1 MLRIG
6 LHAREEDIMRELQ
19 SVRQT
24 AGLILQR
31 RKATAICLRK
41 LSENATRLED
51 TQVQEL
57 KRQLK
62 VMISSAVSLGCVC
75 TWCPVSTEGIR
86 LACAM
91 HSVDWETVDCHT
103 KHGLI

>member
-6 LHAREEDIMRELQ
+6 LHAREEDIIRELQ

-41 LSENATRLED
+41 LSENATKLEES
-51 TQVQEL
+51 QVQEL

-62 VMISSAVSLGCVC
+62 VMCYQSGVC
-75 TWCPVSTEGIR
+75 LDQGALCQLRG
-86 LACAM
+86 
-91 HSVDWETVDCHT
+91 
-103 KHGLI
+103 

>member
-1 MLRIG
+1 MRRMPNALSHSLHLQQCNQAMCNVQRVFAMLRIG
-6 LHAREEDIMRELQ
+6 LHAREADIMRELQ

-24 AGLILQR
+24 ASLILQR

-51 TQVQEL
+51 SQVQEL

-62 VMISSAVSLGCVC
+62 VMMMGVSLWGALCQQ
-75 TWCPVSTEGIR
+75 EG
-86 LACAM
+86 
-91 HSVDWETVDCHT
+91 
-103 KHGLI
+103 

>member
-6 LHAREEDIMRELQ
+6 LHAREEDILRELQ

-24 AGLILQR
+24 ASLILQR

-51 TQVQEL
+51 SQVQEL

-62 VMISSAVSLGCVC
+62 VLIILGVC
-75 TWCPVSTEGIR
+75 LCLSGGFVSTRGVPS
-86 LACAM
+86 AM
-91 HSVDWETVDCHT
+91 I
-103 KHGLI
+103 L